1 MDTIKEG
8 QVLIDKIKNLDG
20 PLQDE
25 GTHDMATRREGF
37 DPGVYNKAWI
47 AALGT
52 FGSQWGINFN
62 DAINQVVLNP
72 PENMLQA
79 IILMVVVSSGVAY
92 VANRKS

>member
-1 MDTIKEG
+1 MDTIDEG
-8 QVLIDKIKNLDG
+8 QVLIDRIRNLDG

-25 GTHDMATRREGF
+25 GMNEMAAKKEGF

-62 DAINQVVLNP
+62 DAINQVVMNP
-72 PENMLQA
+72 PENVLQA
-79 IILMVVVSSGVAY
+79 LILTVVVAGGVAY
-92 VANRKS
+92 VTNRKA